1 GLVQTAGRRAIVR
14 DRDAFPV
21 FVDAIRRVEPQ
32 VRRALER
39 VTRQVDEDMTARLS
53 DTIRRVFGRVLK
65 ELADLE
71 NPMRSLVGDAAGQGA
86 IFEAARAE
94 AVLTVLGDPA
104 ATSSAT
110 ATRSFDDG
118 TAPRLEELASRSPV
132 E

>member
-1 GLVQTAGRRAIVR
+1 
-14 DRDAFPV
+14 
-21 FVDAIRRVEPQ
+21 
-32 VRRALER
+32 
-39 VTRQVDEDMTARLS
+39 
-53 DTIRRVFGRVLK
+53 
-65 ELADLE
+65 
-71 NPMRSLVGDAAGQGA
+71 DAAGQGA

-132 E
+132 EDADQPIPAARPDRRRATGLPTVAADLSPGSARSRFDEDLGVVLYNEGHPDYLNVEDDEGLLLDYL